1 MLVRILIIITF
12 TLACK
17 SKQVIDIPDTKTKSI
32 DSIWSVLCGVSITP
46 KITSD
51 GNVIYNELFSHNPK
65 GDSFIKIDGLTGKRI
80 FEWNDYLHS
89 PVPVT
94 DRSIFFTNDKMIFSN
109 GPRNYCVNTI
119 TGKTIWR
126 TQLLNYGASGA
137 LYFDGN
143 DSYYQSMSKKDF
155 SVDIYKSNIE
165 SGRKDLL
172 LSIYDSSRT
181 YHYLQIDP
189 MVIAKNSLNEN
200 VLLIVISYLSDFDG
214 NEPIQKII
222 SFNLDKNILEWE
234 VDYAGKIY
242 EFQSNIFKTKGNKTY
257 LAGSTYHDGRF
268 LVCIN
273 NDNGQIIWQQKLPD
287 FCTSVHLYQDQV
299 IALCNGR
306 QPITSYNQQ
315 SGSIDWMQS
324 FKDEKF
330 KELNF
335 AFDDAIVFKNYLISS
350 QCGNLLALNLNTGHV
365 VYYKEIAYGS
375 ACLRGGVAI
384 NESRRLFY
392 VNDRFRILCYP
403 LPEEI
408 SY

>member
-1 MLVRILIIITF
+1 MVVRILFIIQIF
-12 TLACK
+12 ISCK
-17 SKQVIDIPDTKTKSI
+17 SKQSFEHSIKETSQI
-32 DSIWSVLCGVSITP
+32 DSIWAVPCGYSISP
-46 KITSD
+46 RITLD
-51 GNVIYNELFSHNPK
+51 GNIIYSELFSNNTG
-65 GDSFIKIDGLTGKRI
+65 GDSFIKINGLTGERI

-89 PVPVT
+89 PLPVT
-94 DRSIFFTNDKMIFSN
+94 DHNIFFTHDKMIFSN

-137 LYFDGN
+137 LYYDGN

-155 SVDIYKSNIE
+155 NVEIYKSNIE
-165 SGRKDLL
+165 SGRKELL
-172 LSIYDSSRT
+172 LSINDSSRT

-200 VLLIVISYLSDFDG
+200 VLLIIISYLSDFDG
-214 NEPIQKII
+214 KGPIQKII
-222 SFNLDKNILEWE
+222 SYNLDKNIQDWE
-234 VDYAGKIY
+234 QDYEGKIY
-242 EFQSNIFKTKGNKTY
+242 EFQSNIYKTKGNKTY
-257 LAGSTYHDGRF
+257 LAGSTDHDGRF

-287 FCTSVHLYQDQV
+287 FCTSIHLYQDKI
-299 IALCNGR
+299 IALCNGK

-315 SGSIDWMQS
+315 NGSVNWIQTFNDQ
-324 FKDEKF
+324 KF

-335 AFDDAIVFKNYLISS
+335 AFDDAVVFKNYLISS

-365 VYYKEIAYGS
+365 VYYQEIAYS
-375 ACLRGGVAI
+375 SSCLRGGVAI

-392 VNDRFRILCYP
+392 VNDRYRILCYP

-408 SY
+408 TY